1 MINIDKIL
9 VAFDLSEY
17 SVKAF
22 QYGCDL
28 AEEMQA
34 DLIIANVINQRDV
47 NAVELTKQ
55 VSDRISVENY
65 IEEQKRYR
73 SVEIEAMMEAKYCKI
88 PSVSKIF
95 KVGVPFQELIKIIQ
109 QEKPALVVMGTK
121 GRSNIAGVFSELP
134 PKKCFAVVQCHYS
147 ASVIIKQRVEIT
159 V

>member
-1 MINIDKIL
+1 MINLDKIL

-22 QYGCDL
+22 KYGCDL

-55 VSDRISVENY
+55 VSDRISVENF
-65 IEEQKRYR
+65 IEEQKKYR
-73 SVEIEAMMEAKYCKI
+73 LVEIEAMMETKYCKI
-88 PSVSKIF
+88 PSVRKIF

-121 GRSNIAGVFSELP
+121 GRSNIAGVLFGATAEKMFRHCPVPLL
-134 PKKCFAVVQCHYS
+134 
-147 ASVIIKQRVEIT
+147 SVRDQ
-159 V
+159 